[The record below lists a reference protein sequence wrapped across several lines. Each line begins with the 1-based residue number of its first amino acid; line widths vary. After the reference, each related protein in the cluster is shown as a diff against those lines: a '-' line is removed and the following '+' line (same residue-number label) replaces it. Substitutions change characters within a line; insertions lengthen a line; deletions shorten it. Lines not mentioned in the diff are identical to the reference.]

1 MAPVVNNQ
9 EMPMQETQ
17 KMQVRFLGRENPL
30 EEEMVTQSSILTW
43 EIHWTEGIQS
53 MGSHRVGHDLAT
65 EHARAND

>member
-1 MAPVVNNQ
+1 MKESQ
-9 EMPMQETQ
+9 EVQF
-17 KMQVRFLGRENPL
+17 RSLGWENPL

>member
-1 MAPVVNNQ
+1 MKESQ
-9 EMPMQETQ
+9 EVQF
-17 KMQVRFLGRENPL
+17 RSLGWENPL

-65 EHARAND
+65 EHALAND